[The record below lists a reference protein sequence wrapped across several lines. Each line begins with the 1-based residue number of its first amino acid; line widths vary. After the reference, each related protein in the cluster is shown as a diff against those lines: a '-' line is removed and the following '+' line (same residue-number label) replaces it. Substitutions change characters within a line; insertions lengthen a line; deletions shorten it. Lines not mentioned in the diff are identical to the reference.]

1 MDDFNIL
8 DKQTLETWF
17 ISRLIYDV
25 SFCKIISKEFDS
37 RWFKSKTKSK
47 ISSLLISFANKYNRT
62 ITVPE
67 LTTILK
73 SALAKENNQLD
84 VAETTG
90 VVSDVTS
97 ILKEVKTDLLF
108 DMTSQF
114 VKRQAAW
121 CAIIDNV
128 NDIEKDPDATVD
140 KCLTR
145 LNAVQTLELSPASA
159 GFDYFNEEDFNE
171 HYSALMNPDKKIS
184 TGWDTLDLFTHGGLL
199 ADGKSLYLFIGQA
212 GLGKSL
218 FLSNLAVN
226 FLKQGKTVAVVS
238 LEMSQHVYAQ
248 RFDAHISGIDI
259 NQLNENEHTVKSR
272 VQNFKQLYPSARLF
286 IKEFPPRSITT
297 AHIERYLTELM
308 TVKGVKIDV
317 LLVDYLNLVLP
328 TVNAG
333 DNMYKDGLDVSEK
346 LRALSYV
353 HNMPVVTACQVNTQ
367 GMNTD
372 KVGME
377 NIAESRG
384 IAHTADFIVG
394 LFQTDADRNNSQ
406 ISTRILKNR
415 LGGEVGK
422 TIPFKLNASTLV
434 LTDVGSASGGMSAKT
449 TNVPATDV
457 LLDDIFAV

>member
-1 MDDFNIL
+1 MDEFNIL

-17 ISRLIYDV
+17 IARLVYDV
-25 SFCKIISKEFDS
+25 SFCKIITKDFDP
-37 RWFKSKTKSK
+37 RWLKSKTKSK
-47 ISSLLISFANKYNRT
+47 ISTLLINFANKYSRSAT
-62 ITVPE
+62 LPE
-67 LTTILK
+67 LTAILK
-73 SALAKENNQLD
+73 SALAKETNQLD
-84 VAETTG
+84 ATEIGQLLNDTA
-90 VVSDVTS
+90 S
-97 ILKEVKTDLLF
+97 ILTNCKPDLLF
-108 DMTSQF
+108 DITSQF

-145 LNAVQTLELSPASA
+145 LNAVQTLELTPSSC
-159 GFDYFNEEDFNE
+159 GFDYFNEEDYNE
-171 HYSALMNPDKKIS
+171 HYASLLNPDKKIS
-184 TGWDTLDLFTHGGLL
+184 TGWDTLDMFTHGGVL

-226 FLKQGKTVAVVS
+226 FLKQEKTVVVIS
-238 LEMSQHVYAQ
+238 LEMSQHVYGQ

-259 NQLNENEHTVKSR
+259 NQLSDNENAVKARINS
-272 VQNFKQLYPSARLF
+272 FKEMYPKARLF
-286 IKEFPPRSITT
+286 IKEFPPRSIST
-297 AHIERYLTELM
+297 AHIERYLTELV

-328 TVNAG
+328 TSNAG

-346 LRALSYV
+346 LRALSYKY
-353 HNMPVVTACQVNTQ
+353 NMPVVTACQVNTA
-367 GMNTD
+367 GMNND
-372 KVGME
+372 HVGME

-394 LFQTDADRNNSQ
+394 LFQTDQDRNNSQ

-422 TIPFKLNASTLV
+422 TVPFKLNASTLA
-434 LTDVGSASGGMSAKT
+434 LTDIGSAVRTST
-449 TNVPATDV
+449 PQPEIIATDA
-457 LLDDIFAV
+457 LLDDIFAS